1 MDDWLSAP
9 ESLQKAHGHVTG
21 SPRSPRLCSGAS
33 AFKAKFRRPPQAP
46 TGPAPLFR
54 GGGGIFLSLR
64 GSTNMGGEEMWGDE
78 EEERRGTRFA
88 VASPEPSIGFY
99 LRGGSEKELAS
110 KVGRSF
116 KPREDPW

>member
-9 ESLQKAHGHVTG
+9 ESLQKAQGNVTG

-54 GGGGIFLSLR
+54 GGGIFLSLR

-99 LRGGSEKELAS
+99 L
-110 KVGRSF
+110 
-116 KPREDPW
+116 